1 MAYWTRSMSLMSA
14 ERRVPVAWRLKERDG
29 AAEDGLVEVVT
40 QVGDHAEAGVI
51 GEVGSGVVADALE
64 RRGGDEGEGDDGPVV
79 VEVRGD
85 EALEVD
91 MEARA

>member
-1 MAYWTRSMSLMSA
+1 M
-14 ERRVPVAWRLKERDG
+14 AWRLKEGDG
-29 AAEDGLVEVVT
+29 AAEDGLVEIVA

-51 GEVGSGVVADALE
+51 REVGSGVVADALE
-64 RRGGDEGEGDDGPVV
+64 HRGSDEGEGDYGPVV

-85 EALEVD
+85 ETLEVD